1 MSSSALDL
9 INALRT
15 AQIIPEV
22 LPEPLT
28 SSIKGEVR
36 VHYPEYTISRGDAI
50 PRVGTL
56 AQPEIE
62 FQEADTSA
70 SYTLFMVDPDLL
82 KHNDSLSGQVR
93 HWLETGLNFDATS
106 KRTTLS
112 ARATARND
120 YVPPSPAMGTGKHR
134 YTFLLAREPVA
145 YTGPRDKDFPLTGKA
160 DLKDRMQFNV
170 ASYIQEEGLTL
181 EGAGWM
187 EVDADLAATK
197 DNILLTAEAVK
208 NKLTGQ

>member
-9 INALRT
+9 LTALRT

-28 SSIKGEVR
+28 SSLKGDVR
-36 VHYPEYTISRGDAI
+36 VHYPEHTISRGEAI
-50 PRVGTL
+50 PRAGTL
-56 AQPEIE
+56 PQPEIE
-62 FQEADTSA
+62 FQEADTNT

-82 KHNDSLSGQVR
+82 KHNDTLSGQVR
-93 HWLETGLNFDATS
+93 HWFETGVKFDSTS
-106 KRTTLS
+106 KKTQIS
-112 ARATARND
+112 PGVGARND

-134 YTFLLAREPVA
+134 YIFLLAKEPA
-145 YTGPRDKDFPLTGKA
+145 GYSGPTGKDFPLTGKA
-160 DLKDRMQFNV
+160 DLKDRLRFNV
-170 ASYIQEEGLTL
+170 ASYIQEEGLKL

-197 DNILLTAEAVK
+197 DNILLTAEAIK